1 MRLEIADQRRKMN
14 FDALQENMKRRNK
27 TATNFKSQRNERVQK
42 EVMDLETVNIK
53 HRKHIEHKKL
63 QINKDRKEDIQRYS
77 AKNI

>member
-1 MRLEIADQRRKMN
+1 M
-14 FDALQENMKRRNK
+14 
-27 TATNFKSQRNERVQK
+27 
-42 EVMDLETVNIK
+42 NIK